1 MKNYFAIL
9 LSLVLTIQFVNS
21 QEVTTHEYRYVSQE
35 NMEEYLKR
43 ETTYYSKF
51 AESEIKKGNLTYWAI
66 LEKVGGENIQ
76 NTPNVLTINSYTN
89 MDERENMWGNIGKLF
104 PNVKLEDMHTERLC
118 KRTDII
124 YLRKINRVEVENANP
139 DRDFKY
145 VHLVYHNNINVGKH
159 FDFENNTWAPLLKK
173 AMDKGITTMKGW
185 ENYIV
190 VSPVAKEFP
199 YTSASYDFYSTMH
212 HALSETFSDNMEFG
226 EGFFDNLNANYAG
239 PKNSHLYRIV
249 KVVRAVNEVKE
260 VVEIKEVQEEED
272 TVE

>member
-1 MKNYFAIL
+1 MNAN
-9 LSLVLTIQFVNS
+9 TII
-21 QEVTTHEYRYVSQE
+21 E
-35 NMEEYLKR
+35 
-43 ETTYYSKF
+43 
-51 AESEIKKGNLTYWAI
+51 KG
-66 LEKVGGENIQ
+66 
-76 NTPNVLTINSYTN
+76 
-89 MDERENMWGNIGKLF
+89 
-104 PNVKLEDMHTERLC
+104 
-118 KRTDII
+118 
-124 YLRKINRVEVENANP
+124 LRKLDN
-139 DRDFKY
+139 FKASDSF
-145 VHLVYHNNINVGKH
+145 LNLSSLPNI
-159 FDFENNTWAPLLKK
+159 
-173 AMDKGITTMKGW
+173 KGITTMKGW